1 MSRPAPLIP
10 RAAGGLLRAATGLRR
25 AVGFLGHGMGLVA
38 GWGFVLCAFFITFD
52 VLARSIFR
60 VSTQSTTEIT
70 GYMLAFGLSW
80 GLAHTLTQRS
90 HVRIDM
96 LVNRLPQRIRIW
108 LHLLSLLLLGIFMA
122 FIAQGAWDLV
132 DESLLFNATDISLL
146 RTPLAIPQGLW
157 AAGMIM
163 FLLLIVCMLVENL
176 LLAILGDAKQVE
188 RNLSSRGYDEEA
200 QEALEALGV
209 TTLGTKS

>member
-1 MSRPAPLIP
+1 
-10 RAAGGLLRAATGLRR
+10 
-25 AVGFLGHGMGLVA
+25 MGLVA

-90 HVRIDM
+90 HVRIDL

-108 LHLLSLLLLGIFMA
+108 LHLLSLLLLGVFMA

-157 AAGMIM
+157 AAGMVV
-163 FLLLIVCMLVENL
+163 FLALIACMLLENL

-209 TTLGTKS
+209 AETKP

>member
-1 MSRPAPLIP
+1 MSESDMPMM
-10 RAAGGLLRAATGLRR
+10 LLRAATGLRR
-25 AVGFLGHGMGLVA
+25 AIAALATVMGMVA
-38 GWGFVLCAFFITFD
+38 GWGFVLCAFFIAFE

-80 GLAHTLTQRS
+80 GLAHGLATRS

-96 LVNRLPQRIRIW
+96 LVNRLPRRARVP
-108 LHLLSLLLLGIFMA
+108 LHLIALTLLGVFVGFLA
-122 FIAQGAWDLV
+122 KGAYDLV

-157 AAGMIM
+157 AAGLFM
-163 FLLLIVCMLVENL
+163 FLLLIIAMLVENL
-176 LLAILGDAKQVE
+176 LLALHGQAQQVE

-200 QEALEALGV
+200 QEALEALGIAA
-209 TTLGTKS
+209 GKEGGR

>member
-1 MSRPAPLIP
+1 MSESDMLMM
-10 RAAGGLLRAATGLRR
+10 LLRAATGLRR
-25 AVGFLGHGMGLVA
+25 AVAALATVMGMVA
-38 GWGFVLCAFFITFD
+38 GWGFVLCAFFIAFE

-80 GLAHTLTQRS
+80 GLAHGLATRS

-96 LVNRLPQRIRIW
+96 LVNRLPQRARVP
-108 LHLLSLLLLGIFMA
+108 LHLIALALLGVFVGFLA
-122 FIAQGAWDLV
+122 KGAYDLV

-157 AAGMIM
+157 AAGLVV
-163 FLLLIVCMLVENL
+163 FLVLIIAMLLENL
-176 LLAILGDAKQVE
+176 LLALHGQARQVE
-188 RNLSSRGYDEEA
+188 RNLSSRGYAEEA
-200 QEALEALGV
+200 QEALEALGIAA
-209 TTLGTKS
+209 GKESGR

>member
-1 MSRPAPLIP
+1 M
-10 RAAGGLLRAATGLRR
+10 LLRAATGLRR
-25 AVGFLGHGMGLVA
+25 AIAALATLMGLVA
-38 GWGFVLCAFFITFD
+38 GWGFVLCAFFIAFE

-80 GLAHTLTQRS
+80 GLAHGLATRS

-96 LVNRLPQRIRIW
+96 LVNRLPQRARVP
-108 LHLLSLLLLGIFMA
+108 LHLIALALLGVFVGFLA
-122 FIAQGAWDLV
+122 KGAYDLV

-157 AAGMIM
+157 AAGLVV
-163 FLLLIVCMLVENL
+163 FLALIIAMLLENL
-176 LLAILGDAKQVE
+176 LLALHGQANQVE

-200 QEALEALGV
+200 QEALEALGIAARKE
-209 TTLGTKS
+209 GGR

>member
-1 MSRPAPLIP
+1 MAAQEAPARPLPL
-10 RAAGGLLRAATGLRR
+10 RLATGLRR
-25 AVGFLGHGMGLVA
+25 AVAALARLMGVVA
-38 GWGFVLCAFFITFD
+38 GWGFVLCAFFITFE
-52 VLARSIFR
+52 VLARSVLR

-80 GLAHTLTQRS
+80 GLGHALTERS

-96 LVNRLPQRIRIW
+96 LVNRLPQPLRVP
-108 LHLLSLLLLGIFMA
+108 LHLLSLAALA
-122 FIAQGAWDLV
+122 VFIGFVANGAWDLV

-157 AAGMIM
+157 AFGLIV
-163 FLLLIVCMLVENL
+163 FVLLILCMLVENL
-176 LLAILGDAKQVE
+176 LLALVGAPGEVE

-200 QEALEALGV
+200 QEALDALAGK
-209 TTLGTKS
+209 GAAR

>member
-1 MSRPAPLIP
+1 MARPAYL
-10 RAAGGLLRAATGLRR
+10 ALRAATGLRR
-25 AVGFLGHGMGLVA
+25 FVALVARFMGLAA
-38 GWGFVLCAFFITFD
+38 GWGFVLCAFFITFE
-52 VLARSIFR
+52 VLARSILR

-80 GLAHTLTQRS
+80 GLAHALTERS

-108 LHLLSLLLLGIFMA
+108 LHLLSLVLLGVFVS
-122 FIAQGAWDLV
+122 FVAWDAWALV
-132 DESLLFNATDISLL
+132 DESLLFGATDISLL

-157 AAGMIM
+157 ATGLGV
-163 FLLLIVCMLVENL
+163 FLLLITCMVVENF
-176 LLAILGDAKQVE
+176 LLACVGDARQVE

-200 QEALEALGV
+200 QEALEALASV
-209 TTLGTKS
+209 RAPR